1 MHMSSRDLS
10 PAVLLGQV
18 HCNMVHLDMTAASH
32 VWLFDMRGLWRGP
45 LRHCVYCRP

>member
-32 VWLFDMRGLWRGP
+32 GWLHVVRELWRRS
-45 LRHCVYCRP
+45 LRHRVHSRP